1 MSRGLVCEW
10 ELLRVHEMMKPHI
23 IPVLHLSS
31 LALEPFEYRPVPEK
45 ILSGDPL
52 QRAWSYYS
60 DSSGKFSVG
69 VWECEPGAWRIHYTE
84 QEYCRIVAGR
94 SRITNDDGVIR
105 EVITGDEFVI
115 PRGLTGIWEVIERT
129 RKIYVICEYA
139 N

>member
-1 MSRGLVCEW
+1 M
-10 ELLRVHEMMKPHI
+10 
-23 IPVLHLSS
+23 
-31 LALEPFEYRPVPEK
+31 
-45 ILSGDPL
+45 
-52 QRAWSYYS
+52 
-60 DSSGKFSVG
+60 
-69 VWECEPGAWRIHYTE
+69 
-84 QEYCRIVAGR
+84 AGR